1 MQHRSRAFIA
11 ADKSPPDWSEVD
23 RHMTGSIQLAEANKN
38 LPELVV
44 SLKRYAELIDRKGDH
59 AGAQPH
65 AARASALGRR
75 IGYRI

>member
-1 MQHRSRAFIA
+1 MI
-11 ADKSPPDWSEVD
+11 
-23 RHMTGSIQLAEANKN
+23 GSIQLAETNKN

-59 AGAQPH
+59 AGARPH
-65 AARASALGRR
+65 AARAGALGRQ